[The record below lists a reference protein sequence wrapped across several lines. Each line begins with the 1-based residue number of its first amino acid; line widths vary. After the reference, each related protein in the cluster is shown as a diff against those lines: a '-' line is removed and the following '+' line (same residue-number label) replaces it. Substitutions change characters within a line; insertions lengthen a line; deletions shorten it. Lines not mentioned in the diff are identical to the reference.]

1 MCGGWKRFP
10 INGWRCMEREL
21 EEISTQLE
29 RWNPSILIMYHNL
42 SSSSSGE
49 INVKTSPWTTC
60 TYRWSC
66 VGRMYTREI
75 FVSSGRTR
83 CGSIQTTWSLKGV
96 KQDVS
101 APDTVKALV
110 SMSHSA
116 VSGISGSEGE
126 KQRMCEGTIPRDEQ
140 MDPPA
145 GGRAAAGTR
154 GGPPG
159 QQPPGDGLG

>member
-1 MCGGWKRFP
+1 
-10 INGWRCMEREL
+10 METFSHERVAL
-21 EEISTQLE
+21 YGTGTGRSTELE
-29 RWNPSILIMYHNL
+29 RWNPSILISYHNL

-66 VGRMYTREI
+66 VGGTYTREI
-75 FVSSGRTR
+75 FVSPRRTR

-101 APDTVKALV
+101 VPDTVKALV

-126 KQRMCEGTIPRDEQ
+126 EQRMREGEIPRDER

-145 GGRAAAGTR
+145 GGWAAAGTGEVPLDSNPQATDL
-154 GGPPG
+154 GGV
-159 QQPPGDGLG
+159 